1 MLVLTRKPGEK
12 ITIGHDVTI
21 TVVEV
26 TGNRI
31 RLGIEAP
38 SDVRILRSELVEEWS
53 LPVEDADHQTVTAGV
68 DPAHGSTRPLFG
80 LRRPKG

>member
-12 ITIGHDVTI
+12 ICVGDNITV

-31 RLGIEAP
+31 RIGVEAP
-38 SDVRILRSELVEEWS
+38 EDIRILRSELFESWEK
-53 LPVEDADHQTVTAGV
+53 DAV
-68 DPAHGSTRPLFG
+68 SPL
-80 LRRPKG
+80 LQAADKR

>member
-12 ITIGHDVTI
+12 ICVGDNITV

-38 SDVRILRSELVEEWS
+38 EEVRILRSELYQSWEK
-53 LPVEDADHQTVTAGV
+53 DAVSPHLEAADK
-68 DPAHGSTRPLFG
+68 R
-80 LRRPKG
+80 

>member
-12 ITIGHDVTI
+12 ICVGDNITV

-38 SDVRILRSELVEEWS
+38 EDVRVLRSELYQSWEKNAVAPRLE
-53 LPVEDADHQTVTAGV
+53 PADK
-68 DPAHGSTRPLFG
+68 R
-80 LRRPKG
+80 